1 MNNALCITDPGIG
14 FYTQWIILSLMG
26 LSTWLVLQ
34 TGRISLGQQ
43 AYFGIGAYAAA
54 VVTVMFNG
62 SLMTALL
69 VAWLIGIFFS
79 AIISRLLQKL
89 SGLQFA
95 LATLAIA
102 ELVRLGLSSWT
113 WRTKHAKGYEVGP
126 DGVHGFREIR
136 WLFEN
141 QMGPE
146 TYLTLTAVILL
157 SALLLIWKISQ
168 TKLGL
173 SIQSVG
179 LDSELAT
186 VQGEPVAVLQTLT
199 QTFAGGIG
207 ALAGALYAHQATYV
221 EPAVFDVMLGIHAV
235 GYAMLGGLATPL
247 GPLLGAAFDLGLLEA
262 ARIFEGWRMVIF
274 GGLVALFLR
283 WRPGGL
289 LNHAAVSQIKKFF
302 IQRRKSDE
310 HSKFA

>member
-1 MNNALCITDPGIG
+1 
-14 FYTQWIILSLMG
+14 
-26 LSTWLVLQ
+26 
-34 TGRISLGQQ
+34 
-43 AYFGIGAYAAA
+43 
-54 VVTVMFNG
+54 MFNG
-62 SLMTALL
+62 SLILALL
-69 VAWLIGIFFS
+69 VAWLAGLIFS
-79 AIISRLLQKL
+79 ALISRALQKL

-113 WRTKHAKGYEVGP
+113 WRTTHTKGYEVGP

-146 TYLTLTAVILL
+146 TYLSLSAILL
-157 SALLLIWKISQ
+157 LSTLFLIWKISQ

-186 VQGEPVAVLQTLT
+186 VQGEPVASLQTLT

-207 ALAGALYAHQATYV
+207 ALAGALYAHQATYI

-235 GYAMLGGLATPL
+235 GYAMLGGIATPL

-289 LNHAAVSQIKKFF
+289 LNHAAVSYIKNLF

>member
-1 MNNALCITDPGIG
+1 MNNALCITDPGVG

-62 SLMTALL
+62 SLTLALL
-69 VAWLIGIFFS
+69 VAWLAGVIFS
-79 AIISRLLQKL
+79 ALISRALQKL

-113 WRTKHAKGYEVGP
+113 WRTTHAKGYEVGP

-136 WLFEN
+136 WLFDN
-141 QMGPE
+141 QMGSE
-146 TYLTLTAVILL
+146 TYLTLSAVILL
-157 SALLLIWKISQ
+157 STLFLIWKISQ

-186 VQGEPVAVLQTLT
+186 VQGEPVASLQTLT

-207 ALAGALYAHQATYV
+207 SLAGALYAHQATYI

-235 GYAMLGGLATPL
+235 GYAMLGGIATPL
-247 GPLLGAAFDLGLLEA
+247 GPLSGAAFDLGLLEA

-289 LNHAAVSQIKKFF
+289 LNHAAVSYIKNLF

>member
-1 MNNALCITDPGIG
+1 MNNALCITDPGVG

-102 ELVRLGLSSWT
+102 ELVRLGLSSLT

>member
-1 MNNALCITDPGIG
+1 MNNVLCITDPGVG

-69 VAWLIGIFFS
+69 VAWLVGIVFS

-136 WLFEN
+136 WLLKTKWA
-141 QMGPE
+141 QK
-146 TYLTLTAVILL
+146 LTSL
-157 SALLLIWKISQ
+157 
-168 TKLGL
+168 
-173 SIQSVG
+173 
-179 LDSELAT
+179 
-186 VQGEPVAVLQTLT
+186 
-199 QTFAGGIG
+199 
-207 ALAGALYAHQATYV
+207 
-221 EPAVFDVMLGIHAV
+221 
-235 GYAMLGGLATPL
+235 
-247 GPLLGAAFDLGLLEA
+247 
-262 ARIFEGWRMVIF
+262 
-274 GGLVALFLR
+274 
-283 WRPGGL
+283 
-289 LNHAAVSQIKKFF
+289 
-302 IQRRKSDE
+302 
-310 HSKFA
+310 

>member
-34 TGRISLGQQ
+34 TGRVSLGQQ

-54 VVTVMFNG
+54 VVTAMFNG
-62 SLMTALL
+62 SLILALL
-69 VAWLIGIFFS
+69 IAWLAGLIFS
-79 AIISRLLQKL
+79 ALISRMLKKL

-113 WRTKHAKGYEVGP
+113 WRTTHAKGYEVGP

-146 TYLTLTAVILL
+146 TYLSLSAVLLL
-157 SALLLIWKISQ
+157 STLFLIWKISQ

-186 VQGEPVAVLQTLT
+186 LQGEPVAFLQTLT

-207 ALAGALYAHQATYV
+207 ALAGALYAHQATYI

-289 LNHAAVSQIKKFF
+289 LNHTVVFHIKHLF
-302 IQRRKSDE
+302 IQRRKSNE

>member
-1 MNNALCITDPGIG
+1 MNNALCITDPGVG

-62 SLMTALL
+62 SLMTALF
-69 VAWLIGIFFS
+69 VAWLIGIVFS

-289 LNHAAVSQIKKFF
+289 VNHAAVSHIKLFF

>member
-1 MNNALCITDPGIG
+1 MNNALCITDPGVG

-69 VAWLIGIFFS
+69 VAWLIGIVFS

-102 ELVRLGLSSWT
+102 ELVRLGLSSLT

>member
-62 SLMTALL
+62 SLILALL
-69 VAWLIGIFFS
+69 VAWLIGIIFS

-102 ELVRLGLSSWT
+102 ELVRLGLSTWT

-146 TYLTLTAVILL
+146 TYLTLTAAILL
-157 SALLLIWKISQ
+157 STLLLIWKISQ

-179 LDSELAT
+179 LDSELAI

-207 ALAGALYAHQATYV
+207 ALAGALYAHQATYI

-235 GYAMLGGLATPL
+235 GYAMLGGIATPL

-289 LNHAAVSQIKKFF
+289 LNHAAVSHIKNLF